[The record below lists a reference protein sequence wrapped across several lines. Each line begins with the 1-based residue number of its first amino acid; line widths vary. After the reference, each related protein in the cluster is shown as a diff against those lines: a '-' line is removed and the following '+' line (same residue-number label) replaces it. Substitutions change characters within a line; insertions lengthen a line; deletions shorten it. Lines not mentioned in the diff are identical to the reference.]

1 MASLERSASDGSY
14 SGRSSSESGSRS
26 SSSSNGGVSTAA
38 AEDEIEEEDFVVPIE
53 DRPPEYTSVLLEAHL
68 AQSSR
73 FEGLYPPDLVDA
85 IKSHLLFPAGPP
97 PHPHRTWHTRVRNF
111 DEGAGTYYGELD
123 PKSRRNGY
131 GHVVYEG
138 EGNRYQGSWKK
149 GLMEGTGSY
158 LWAATGS
165 CYQGA
170 WRRGERNGKGCFVF
184 GPLKARRGIPLAVCT
199 GVWVNGKVRKGTE
212 VVRFVNGDGG
222 VEVAPVEEADCDGG
236 GEASGSS
243 SSSGGESETENSG
256 NTKTK
261 RLIKRIFKSVVKR

>member
-1 MASLERSASDGSY
+1 
-14 SGRSSSESGSRS
+14 
-26 SSSSNGGVSTAA
+26 
-38 AEDEIEEEDFVVPIE
+38 
-53 DRPPEYTSVLLEAHL
+53 
-68 AQSSR
+68 
-73 FEGLYPPDLVDA
+73 
-85 IKSHLLFPAGPP
+85 
-97 PHPHRTWHTRVRNF
+97 
-111 DEGAGTYYGELD
+111 
-123 PKSRRNGY
+123 
-131 GHVVYEG
+131 
-138 EGNRYQGSWKK
+138 
-149 GLMEGTGSY
+149 MEGTGSY

-222 VEVAPVEEADCDGG
+222 VEVAPVEEADYDG
-236 GEASGSS
+236 GEASS